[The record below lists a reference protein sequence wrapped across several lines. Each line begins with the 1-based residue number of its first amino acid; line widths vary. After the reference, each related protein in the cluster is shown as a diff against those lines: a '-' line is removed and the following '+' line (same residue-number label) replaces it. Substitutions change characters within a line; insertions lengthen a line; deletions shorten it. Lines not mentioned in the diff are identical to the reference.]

1 MTSHRLSLRDFL
13 LALAVVAVWGTNFV
27 VIRLALDELPALL
40 LAALRFALAFLP
52 VALFLPRPRVR
63 WIYLA
68 TYGLLIGVGQFGVLF
83 IAMEHDITPGL
94 ASVIVQMQVFFTIAL
109 FGWRSGER
117 LRAYQWIALLLGVAG
132 IGVIIANAGGTT
144 TPLGVALT
152 LAAALAWTG
161 GNLAAKEADPTNM
174 LAFVVWSSVFAVP
187 PLLLLSLVFEGRHEI
202 AAGLSHA
209 SAGAWA
215 AVLWQAVGNSLFG
228 YAVWGWLLQRYS
240 AVTVT
245 PMALLVPVF
254 GMGASIVLLGE
265 DFPAWKALAAAL
277 IMSGLAIIILAPRW
291 IARKTAG

>member
-1 MTSHRLSLRDFL
+1 MNSHHLSLRDFL

-40 LAALRFALAFLP
+40 LAALRFAFAFLP
-52 VALFLPRPRVR
+52 VAFFLPRPRVR
-63 WIYLA
+63 WAYLA
-68 TYGLLIGVGQFGVLF
+68 AYGLLIGVGQFGILF

-109 FGWRSGER
+109 FGWRSGEK
-117 LRAYQWIALLLGVAG
+117 LRGFQWIALLLGVAG

-161 GNLAAKEADPTNM
+161 GNLAAKEADPENM
-174 LAFVVWSSVFAVP
+174 LAFVVWSSLFAVP
-187 PLLLLSLVFEGRHEI
+187 PLLLLALVFDGPQAI
-202 AAGLSHA
+202 VSGISHA

-215 AVLWQAVGNSLFG
+215 AVLWQAIGNSLFG
-228 YAVWGWLLQRYS
+228 YAAWGWLLQRHP
-240 AVTVT
+240 AATVT
-245 PMALLVPVF
+245 PMALLVPLF

-265 DFPAWKALAAAL
+265 DFPSWKALAAAL
-277 IMSGLAIIILAPRW
+277 IVGGLAIIVLTPRW
-291 IARKTAG
+291 TGRKTAR